1 MSRPPA
7 FRAVAWA
14 LAAVAGVLAWQ
25 ALAVQFNFH
34 GDWTALYYTGAGARL
49 PEAVSQE
56 DVYQVPDPRG
66 YDGQYYHLI
75 AHDPWMRRGYMAFVD
90 NPGLRWRR
98 ILVPA
103 LARFMVLADDE
114 RVDSAYILEIAL
126 WAGLGVYWTSRF
138 LESCGFHAAWGL
150 AFPLVPAV
158 LTSVDRMTVDVALAA
173 LCAGFALYARTQEP
187 GKLYAVLALAPL
199 ARETGMALAAG
210 YCLFLAVQRAWRSA
224 AVFATAALPSLAW
237 FVFVRARSGPDGTP
251 WTSWIPLEGLIR
263 RTLHPLQFPVTNR
276 WLLEAAVL
284 DYVALVGVWLAL
296 GVSAWW
302 LAKRRVSPL
311 TCGAWVCAA
320 GALWLANPDIW
331 AEAYSF
337 TRTQTPLLMLL
348 VFAAV
353 AARRWEGLAPM
364 LLAAPRVWFQLATQW
379 HGILHG
385 LRRLI

>member
-1 MSRPPA
+1 MPGPGVR
-7 FRAVAWA
+7 RAAAWA
-14 LAAVAGVLAWQ
+14 LAAVAAVLAWQ
-25 ALAVQFNFH
+25 ALAVQFNFR

-56 DVYQVPDPRG
+56 DVYQVHDPRG

-103 LARFMVLADDE
+103 LARTMVFADDD
-114 RVDSAYILEIAL
+114 RVDSAYFIEIAL

-138 LESCGFHAAWGL
+138 LEFSGLRAAWGL
-150 AFPLVPAV
+150 MFLLLPAV

-173 LCAGFALYARTQEP
+173 LCAAFALYASTGERS
-187 GKLYAVLALAPL
+187 KLYAVLALAPL
-199 ARETGMALAAG
+199 ARETGMALVAG
-210 YCLFLAVQRAWRSA
+210 YCLFLAVERAWRKA
-224 AVFATAALPSLAW
+224 ALFATAALPSLAW
-237 FVFVRARSGPDGTP
+237 FAFVRARSGPDGTP
-251 WTSWIPLEGLIR
+251 WTSWLPLEGIIR
-263 RTLHPLQFPVTNR
+263 RTLHPLQCAVTTR

-284 DYVALVGVWLAL
+284 DYVALRGVWLAL
-296 GVSAWW
+296 GVAAWW
-302 LAKRRVSPL
+302 LARRRVSPL
-311 TCGAWVCAA
+311 TCAAWVCAA

-348 VFAAV
+348 AFAAV
-353 AARRWEGLAPM
+353 AMRRWEGLAPM

-385 LRRLI
+385 LRRLV